1 MQTLLIEID
10 LREEVKKISFCDLI
24 KIKISDTIK
33 KWK

>member
-1 MQTLLIEID
+1 MQRLLVEID

-24 KIKISDTIK
+24 KIKISDYIK